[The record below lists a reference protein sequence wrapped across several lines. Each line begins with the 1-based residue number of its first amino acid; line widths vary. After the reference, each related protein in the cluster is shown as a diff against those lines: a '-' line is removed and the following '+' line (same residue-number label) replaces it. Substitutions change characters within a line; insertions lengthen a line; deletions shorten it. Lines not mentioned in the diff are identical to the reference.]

1 MLPLRRRS
9 MTFIVR
15 SLLSPL
21 GSVILLI
28 FLLTAPALSQG
39 SSRTELVASRSG
51 YHLLKTLPRMWS
63 GSSKTDC
70 RTYEDKNILRLQP
83 WFMER
88 AAHFLDAFTEAH
100 GPVVITSAHR
110 NTEEQR
116 CVCDGEKG
124 PCAGRLRSKK
134 VKKGKKTIIVK
145 FRGSSRHASGLA
157 LDVRAG
163 TGTDEEFKCMHEFA
177 ASNPQFGVHF
187 PLGMRD
193 RTHMEPSTTKFKRVR
208 YASLAMPSLATKLCS
223 SMPAYARWTEV
234 AD

>member
-1 MLPLRRRS
+1 MGPLRRLE
-9 MTFIVR
+9 TTLVA
-15 SLLSPL
+15 
-21 GSVILLI
+21 
-28 FLLTAPALSQG
+28 LLTSGFFSHFLWATPALSQG
-39 SSRTELVASRSG
+39 SSRTDRIASRSG
-51 YHLLKTLPRMWS
+51 YDLLKALPRMWS

-70 RTYEDKNILRLQP
+70 KTYEDKNVLRLQP

-88 AAHFLDAFTEAH
+88 AARFLDAFTEAH

-110 NTEEQR
+110 NTAEQR
-116 CVCDGEKG
+116 CVCEGEKG
-124 PCAGRLRSKK
+124 PCAGRLRSKI
-134 VKKGKKTIIVK
+134 VRKGKKTIVVQ

-163 TGTDEEFKCMHEFA
+163 VGTDEEYKCMHEFA
-177 ASNPQFGVHF
+177 ANNPQFGVHF

-193 RTHMEPSTTKFKRVR
+193 RPHMEPVRTKSKLVR
-208 YASLAMPSLATKLCS
+208 YASIAMPSLSPKLCL